1 MRPESFTFRDG
12 STNQINH
19 YTETASDRPLFL
31 LLPAMGVRASYYPL
45 FAERLVAAGVQV
57 VSVDFRGLGESN
69 VRASR
74 QVDFGYETLIQDLK
88 EVVDHLKKVY
98 PQAPIYLLGHS
109 LGGQIGLLYAARYPE
124 GFDGVALVASCSV
137 YAGSWQGF
145 GKLRILFASR
155 FFSLM
160 SQILGFHH
168 GKYLGFGGREART
181 VMRDWGFNAIDGRY
195 QPKGSDFDYE
205 AALGERLIPV
215 LAINIEG
222 DDFAPIKATQ
232 HLLNKL
238 SSQAPKQYHLYTKEV
253 AGHKLNHFNWVKYS
267 EGLVPILQKWLRAS
281 ADL

>member
-19 YTETASDRPLFL
+19 YTETPSDRPLFL

-45 FAERLVAAGVQV
+45 FAERLVATGVQL
-57 VSVDFRGLGESN
+57 VSVDYRGLGESN

-88 EVVDHLKKVY
+88 EIVDHLKKVY
-98 PQAPIYLLGHS
+98 PKAPIYLLGHS
-109 LGGQIGLLYAARYPE
+109 LGGQIGLLYAARYPQ
-124 GFDGVALVASCSV
+124 GFAGIAIVASCSV
-137 YAGSWQGF
+137 YAASWKSF

-155 FFSLM
+155 FFLLM
-160 SQILGFHH
+160 SRLLGYHH

-181 VMRDWGFNAIDGRY
+181 VIADWCFNAWDGRY
-195 QPKGSDFDYE
+195 RPKDSDFDYE
-205 AALGERLIPV
+205 TALGERLIPV

-222 DDFAPIKATQ
+222 DDFAPVKATQ

-238 SSQAPKQYHLYTKEV
+238 SPQAPKQYELYTQEA

-267 EGLVPILQKWLRAS
+267 ERLVPVLGDWVRAF
-281 ADL
+281 